1 MFPQRLRLCRKQKGM
16 SLKQL
21 ADVFGM
27 SHSTLSKYESGT
39 RRPDPDMLI
48 KLAEYFNV
56 STDYLLGLSD
66 LPSGTLLAINASS
79 ALPEQAQ
86 KELESFIGYLSE
98 KYCGKS

>member
-48 KLAEYFNV
+48 KLAEYFAV
-56 STDYLLGLSD
+56 STDYLLGVSDTPYGSLLAVNVGGD
-66 LPSGTLLAINASS
+66 LP
-79 ALPEQAQ
+79 PQAQ
-86 KELESFIGYLSE
+86 RELESFIGYLTE
-98 KYCGKS
+98 KYCK